1 MRILLRLTY
10 EVRSNLI
17 WSFMITIISFL
28 TNWCRN
34 HWKWFLWWTTF
45 QFGRRY
51 NYLIK
56 FYFPP
61 THFFQ
66 EKLLL
71 YKGSIL
77 GNECFAFGFVIEG
90 VPNSFLW
97 VFYEDALLRFRFKL
111 IRLKP
116 FHISI
121 ATPNFKKWQLWFLA
135 KPQFIR
141 RRLNGFWWCPI

>member
-1 MRILLRLTY
+1 MQASL
-10 EVRSNLI
+10 ELI
-17 WSFMITIISFL
+17 SVM
-28 TNWCRN
+28 N
-34 HWKWFLWWTTF
+34 TF

-61 THFFQ
+61 THFFR

-71 YKGSIL
+71 YKGSVL
-77 GNECFAFGFVIEG
+77 SNENLAFGSVIEG

-97 VFYEDALLRFRFKL
+97 VSYEDTFLRFGFEL
-111 IRLKP
+111 IRLKT

-121 ATPNFKKWQLWFLA
+121 AAPNFKKRQFMFLT
-135 KPQFIR
+135 KPQFIWCH
-141 RRLNGFWWCPI
+141 LNGFRWCPI